1 MGLAIGIKALL
12 PLGFH
17 LRTRGSSIPG
27 FSHLI
32 GDHEGIMVPAQRLAS
47 ERYFVLAQCG
57 TMAALGALFIWA
69 TFADHGFTTHQRGS
83 FCLGLCGQQCRLDGC
98 RVVAVDGRYHMP
110 AIGLETLWRIV
121 GEPPLNLAVDG
132 YPVVVIDRN
141 QFAQPE
147 RAGQRTGLV
156 GYALHQTAVAQKDPR
171 MVVDDGVAIAVELG
185 SEGFLCQRHPDGIRD
200 ALPQR
205 PGSGL
210 DARGITIFRV
220 AGRLAMELPELL
232 QVFNGKF
239 IPGEVQEGVDQHR
252 AVAIGQHEPVAIGPI
267 RIRRIVSH

>member
-83 FCLGLCGQQCRLDGC
+83 FCLGLCGQQCRLDGS
-98 RVVAVDGRYHMP
+98 RIVAVDGRYHVP
-110 AIGLETLWRIV
+110 TVRLETLWRIV
-121 GEPPLNLAVDG
+121 GKPALDFAVDG
-132 YPVVVIDRN
+132 YAVVVIDRN

-147 RAGQRTGLV
+147 RAGERAGLV
-156 GYALHQTAVAQKDPR
+156 GYALHQTAIAQKDPG
-171 MVVDDGVAIAVELG
+171 MVVDDGVAIAIELG
-185 SEGFLCQRHPDGIRD
+185 SEGFLCQRHPHGIRD

-205 PGSGL
+205 PG
-210 DARGITIFRV
+210 RGFNAGGIAIFGVTR
-220 AGRLAMELPELL
+220 RLAMELPELL

-239 IPGEVQEGVDQHR
+239 IPSEMQEGVDQHR